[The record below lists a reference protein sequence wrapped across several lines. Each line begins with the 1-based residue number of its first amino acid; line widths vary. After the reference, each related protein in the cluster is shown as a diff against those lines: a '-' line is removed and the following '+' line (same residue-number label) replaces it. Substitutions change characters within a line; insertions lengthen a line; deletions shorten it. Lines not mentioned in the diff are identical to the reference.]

1 MLFNSPP
8 FLFLFLPIVLLI
20 FFMLGSAKRYGWA
33 AAWAATASL
42 YFYSMDSPGRLLP
55 IILTSIIFN
64 YSIGWALT
72 SYKSRALLFGGVG
85 CNLLFLM
92 WFKYAG
98 FIITNV
104 AAVGFHFD
112 VPSIAL
118 PIGISF
124 FTFTQ
129 IAFLV
134 DTYRG
139 SASEY
144 RFIHYV
150 LFVTY
155 FPHLIAGPILHHK
168 EMMPQFAKESV
179 YQFNF
184 ASFSLGLSW
193 FAFGL
198 FKKVVLADSMMPEAN
213 RIFDA
218 GKTMATLTT
227 LDSWFGAVSYS
238 LQIYFDFSGYS
249 DMAIGL
255 ALMMGITFPL
265 NFFSPYKSSSL
276 IEFWRRW
283 HMTLSRFLRDYLYIP
298 LGGSR
303 TGEARQHL
311 NLLVTMVLGGL
322 WHGASWN
329 FVVWGSIHGLCLSG
343 NHLWR
348 RLANRN
354 NLRVP
359 AFIGTFMTLLV
370 VVLAWVPFRAVS
382 LEQTLTIWKAMFG
395 FGSGDVSVATK
406 AQWLLVALLASIATL
421 LPNTAQI
428 FRYSGHSSSVIWR
441 PQFAWAVVTGF
452 ALAWG
457 IAWSFSQPTA
467 FLYFRF

>member
-1 MLFNSPP
+1 LLFNSPQ
-8 FLFLFLPIVLLI
+8 FLFLFLPIVLSV
-20 FFMLGSAKRYGWA
+20 FFLLGQSRVNRWA
-33 AAWAATASL
+33 AAWAAVASL
-42 YFYSMDSPGRLLP
+42 YFYGVDSPAKLLP
-55 IILTSIIFN
+55 IISVSIVFN
-64 YSIGWALT
+64 YIVG
-72 SYKSRALLFGGVG
+72 RLLFERRSRVILSAGIT
-85 CNLLFLM
+85 CNLLLLA

-98 FIITNV
+98 FIAGNV
-104 AAVGFHFD
+104 ASLGFSLD
-112 VPSIAL
+112 LPSIIL

-124 FTFTQ
+124 YTFTQ

-139 SASEY
+139 LASEY
-144 RFIHYV
+144 RFVHYV

-168 EMMPQFAKESV
+168 EVMPQFAKLEV
-179 YQFNF
+179 YRFNIS
-184 ASFSLGLSW
+184 SFSLGISW

-198 FKKVVLADSMMPEAN
+198 FKKVVLADSIGAQAN
-213 RIFDA
+213 VVFDA
-218 GKTMATLTT
+218 IRTGASASPSDGWL
-227 LDSWFGAVSYS
+227 GAVSYG

-255 ALMMGITFPL
+255 ALMMGIVFPL
-265 NFFSPYKSSSL
+265 NFYSPYKSSSM

-303 TGEARQHL
+303 NGYVRQHF
-311 NLLVTMVLGGL
+311 NLLVTMTLGGL

-329 FVVWGSIHGLCLSG
+329 FVIWGVIHGGALSL

-348 RLANRN
+348 GVAPRLG
-354 NLRVP
+354 LQLP
-359 AFIGTFMTLLV
+359 AIIGAFLTMFV
-370 VVLAWVPFRAVS
+370 VIVAWVPFRAA
-382 LEQTLTIWKAMFG
+382 TLDDTGHFWRVMFG
-395 FGSGDVSVATK
+395 FGGDGFVVGGVSEWTLAATLG
-406 AQWLLVALLASIATL
+406 AISIL

-428 FRYSGHSSSVIWR
+428 FRHSGHSSVICWR
-441 PQFAWAVVTGF
+441 PRPGWAVITGF

-457 IAWSFSQPTA
+457 IAWSISQPTA